1 MLAKPVAR
9 ASLGEDDF
17 ECIHSIRFQPMTSE
31 PARVLHDA
39 KEVGAAKA
47 ASDVVEDTLKE
58 CGNRACDANA
68 IPNQRP
74 GQLNRCGKH
83 TLDVREVWR

>member
-9 ASLGEDDF
+9 ASLGKDDF
-17 ECIHSIRFQPMTSE
+17 EGIHSIWFQAMTSE
-31 PARVLHDA
+31 PARVLHNA
-39 KEVGAAKA
+39 KEVGTAETTT
-47 ASDVVEDTLKE
+47 DVVEDTLKE

-68 IPNQRP
+68 IPDQRP
-74 GQLNRCGKH
+74 GQLNRCGKY